1 MIKGLREREVELKE
15 KHFKLA
21 QDNQHLV
28 KVLEE
33 EVPTSLAEAKRK
45 ANQRK
50 DTIKQLRT

>member
-1 MIKGLREREVELKE
+1 
-15 KHFKLA
+15 
-21 QDNQHLV
+21 
-28 KVLEE
+28 LEE